1 MNWKIRKKNIKAKVL
16 YDWDTEGSCN
26 IMELNK
32 AKGAIEAILFASGE
46 PVDAQRI
53 ALAIDIEHDIV
64 YRLIKSIKEKY
75 DSEDSGFEIIEID
88 DGFQFCTKS
97 DYADYIKRALEI
109 KRNVPLSQ
117 AAMEIL
123 AIIAYNQPITKSF
136 VEQVRGVDSSQTI
149 NSLAEKGLVEE
160 AGRLDVPGRPI
171 SYRTS
176 QGFLR
181 SFGLKSL
188 AELPPLPNEDGQV
201 AFDEVTAE

>member
-1 MNWKIRKKNIKAKVL
+1 MEINI
-16 YDWDTEGSCN
+16 T
-26 IMELNK
+26 
-32 AKGAIEAILFASGE
+32 KGAIEAILFASGE
-46 PVDAQRI
+46 PVEVSRI
-53 ALAIDIEHDIV
+53 AQAIELEHDIC
-64 YRLIKSIKEKY
+64 YRLIKSIQEKY
-75 DSEDSGFEIIEID
+75 QDEGSGFELIELD
-88 DGFQFCTKS
+88 DGFQFCTKVQF
-97 DYADYIKRALEI
+97 ADQIKRALEI

-171 SYRTS
+171 AYQTS

-188 AELPPLPNEDGQV
+188 AELPPLPNDDGQV
-201 AFDEVTAE
+201 AFDEVADTGKAVDNTDDFPDDE